1 VVVPGLRERQQV
13 ASRGWGVDYLPRL
26 FSPWLTILRVK
37 PRIPL
42 PDDLQVRAFSAREGL
57 DAGLGRRR
65 MRGND
70 LDKPFRGVYVR
81 GDLPLTYVARCEALL
96 RRAPANSFVCIWS
109 AARVMSIPLPS
120 RIERS
125 AIVDIGAFAPTSPP
139 EGRGILGHC
148 LELDET
154 DIQLWN
160 GIRMTSPEET
170 WCSLANRL
178 SVPELV
184 AAGDHLI
191 HYESPLATR
200 ESLGA
205 RVEKWAGKRGVRK
218 LRYALDLLSERS
230 ESPQESKLR
239 VIMIESGLRGL
250 EVNFPI
256 RTSGGYNYR
265 ADLAFPREKV
275 IVEYQSA
282 FHETPESFRAD
293 MTRTS
298 RLEADEWTV
307 IQVNKDDVANASE
320 LVARIRRVLRQRT
333 TS

>member
-1 VVVPGLRERQQV
+1 
-13 ASRGWGVDYLPRL
+13 
-26 FSPWLTILRVK
+26 
-37 PRIPL
+37 
-42 PDDLQVRAFSAREGL
+42 
-57 DAGLGRRR
+57 

-70 LDKPFRGVYVR
+70 LAKPFRGVYVD
-81 GDLPLTYVARCEALL
+81 GELPLTYVVRCEALL
-96 RRAPANSFVCIWS
+96 RRAPASSFLCIWS

-125 AIVDIGAFAPTSPP
+125 AVVDIGAFSPTSPP
-139 EGRGILGHC
+139 EGRGVRGHS

-154 DIQLWN
+154 DIWRWN
-160 GIRMTSPEET
+160 GIRVTAPEET

-178 SVPELV
+178 SIPELV
-184 AAGDHLI
+184 AAGDYLI
-191 HYESPLATR
+191 HHETPIATR

-205 RVEKWAGKRGVRK
+205 RVTKWAGKRGVRK
-218 LRYALDLLSERS
+218 LRYALELLSERS

-239 VIMIESGLRGL
+239 VIVIEAGLYGL

-293 MTRTS
+293 MTRVS
-298 RLEADEWTV
+298 RLEADEWKV
-307 IQVNKDDVANASE
+307 MQVNKDDVANAPE
-320 LVARIRRVLRQRT
+320 LVVRIRRVLRERAT
-333 TS
+333 F